1 MSIKTFVVVG
11 IVGMALC
18 ATVGCGGSDDDK
30 PAAAE
35 GTPNKATASSATTT
49 TITAAQTALKPASGG
64 NNNGYGSASTLSSAA
79 QACQSLV
86 TPSAGSASQGLTIA
100 DLLKPLENPSGT
112 TGTCDCTADSC
123 TFVACKSATL
133 TIDGTYS
140 FGGGKLKA
148 TGLKYVIDAAGAGG
162 AASGVGTKVEI
173 TLDADM
179 TATATSLDG
188 TFKST
193 GTSTS
198 TAGGQTY
205 GSEWDSSLTFKGVTF
220 PSGGGSPTAGSVAV
234 DSTFAVNAGGQSQ
247 RYAGTYDVTFPAK

>member
-11 IVGMALC
+11 IVGTALC
-18 ATVGCGGSDDDK
+18 ATVGCGSSDDK

-35 GTPNKATASSATTT
+35 GTPNKASASSATTT
-49 TITAAQTALKPASGG
+49 TITATQTAIKPASGG
-64 NNNGYGSASTLSSAA
+64 ANDNGYNSATTLSSAA
-79 QACQSLV
+79 QACQNLV

-112 TGTCDCTADSC
+112 TGTCDCKADSC

-148 TGLKYVIDAAGAGG
+148 TGLKYVIDTAVAGG
-162 AASGVGTKVEI
+162 AAGGFGTKTEF

-179 TATATSLDG
+179 TATATSLEG
-188 TFKST
+188 TFKSK

-205 GSEWDSSLTFKGVTF
+205 GSDWDSSLTFKGVTF

-234 DSTFAVNAGGQSQ
+234 TSTFTVNAGGQTQS
-247 RYAGTYDVTFPAK
+247 YAGAYDVTFPAK